1 MQIAIDH
8 IYSTVTHGCKLSAPF
23 IMNIKY
29 RGTDLKAKC
38 HRKLDFWQYRKVV
51 KGRDFTQKNGLWER
65 DKKEWLQRENRVH
78 VFN

>member
-51 KGRDFTQKNGLWER
+51 KGRDFT
-65 DKKEWLQRENRVH
+65 
-78 VFN
+78 